1 MYDGLGH
8 IHGLKYTSAIS
19 GVTTWRCN
27 DRPCKGS
34 IKFLADIVSFE
45 QTETD
50 FELTTAHSCEPNFKI
65 SNYDALVRDAKSS
78 GRDNLML
85 GGKRIALEAA
95 KAFEKECG
103 NVAAVP

>member
-8 IHGLKYTSAIS
+8 KNGLKYTSATS

-27 DRPCKGS
+27 DRTCKGS
-34 IKFLADIVSFE
+34 VKFLGDVVSFE
-45 QTETD
+45 QTD

-95 KAFEKECG
+95 KAFEKECC